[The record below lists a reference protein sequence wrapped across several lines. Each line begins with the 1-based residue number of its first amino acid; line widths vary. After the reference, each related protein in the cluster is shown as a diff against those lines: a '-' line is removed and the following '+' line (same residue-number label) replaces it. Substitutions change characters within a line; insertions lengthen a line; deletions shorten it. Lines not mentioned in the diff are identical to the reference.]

1 MVKRQTAKDILAE
14 SFKELAEKKDIDKI
28 TIKEITDNCGYSQA
42 TFYRQFKDKYDLIAW
57 DYERGIEEIMDRIDD
72 NGYTWRQSLSDAADY
87 YERGKNYLANL
98 MLHTSGH
105 DAFILYMNEI
115 NFNALEK
122 HILKVS
128 GEEVLVEATRMYIRL
143 YCFGTVSLTCEWV
156 LGRYEAAAVEL
167 AEVFEKS
174 LPEPLKPYLS

>member
-1 MVKRQTAKDILAE
+1 MVQRKTAKEILAE

-57 DYERGIEEIMDRIDD
+57 DYARGVADIMGRIDD
-72 NGYTWRQSLSDAADY
+72 NGFTWKQSLADGADY
-87 YERGKNYLANL
+87 YEAGRTYLANL

-115 NFNALEK
+115 NYNALEK

-128 GEEVLVEATRMYIRL
+128 GEEELSEATRMYIRA
-143 YCFGTVSLTCEWV
+143 YCFGTVSLTCEWL
-156 LGRYEAAAVEL
+156 LGKYEASAGEL

-174 LPEPLKPYLS
+174 LPEPLKPYLI